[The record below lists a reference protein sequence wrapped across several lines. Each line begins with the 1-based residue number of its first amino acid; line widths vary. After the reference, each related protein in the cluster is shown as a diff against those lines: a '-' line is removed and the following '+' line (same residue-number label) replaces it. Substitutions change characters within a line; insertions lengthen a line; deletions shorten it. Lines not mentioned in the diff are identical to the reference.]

1 MKFFVPFSYLAL
13 ITMFFSCKEVLPDR
27 VLIETIDTTYLSPNT
42 SAQQTKV
49 VLFQE
54 YTGTSCINCPDGHDK
69 LKDLTN
75 QYGTNMAVM
84 GLHFG
89 DLSSPA
95 EAKDQ
100 DLRTVPAAEIG
111 GYYGVASMPSATID
125 GKEFG
130 GLKVIGR
137 LDWRAN
143 LETII
148 NNPVKVNV
156 SQRTYIDPLSTKHKL
171 ELTIEFLEDVSE
183 NMTFS
188 IALTEDN
195 IVVSQKNGSII
206 EENYTQNNVLR
217 KMYTNSL
224 GTSLKKTSGKTI
236 YEKGR
241 VFKKVLNLD
250 GLDGKWNTNNMNI
263 ISFVSNESTKEV
275 FQANTIKFK

>member
-1 MKFFVPFSYLAL
+1 MKFFISISYFVV

-27 VLIETIDTTYLSPNT
+27 VVIDTVDSTFLSSSSSTP
-42 SAQQTKV
+42 QTKV

-54 YTGTSCINCPDGHDK
+54 YTGTSCINCPDGHEK

-75 QYGTNMAVM
+75 QYSARMAVM

-95 EAKDQ
+95 EIKDQ

-143 LETII
+143 LESII

-156 SQRTYIDPLSTKHKL
+156 SQRTYTDPNSNNYVL
-171 ELTIEFLEDVSE
+171 ELTIEFLEEVSE
-183 NMTFS
+183 NLTFS
-188 IALTEDN
+188 IALTEDK
-195 IVVSQKNGSII
+195 IIVSQKNGSLI
-206 EENYTQNNVLR
+206 EENYEQNSVLR

-224 GTSLKKTSGKTI
+224 GSTLKKPSGKTI

-241 VFKKVLNLD
+241 IFKKVLRLD